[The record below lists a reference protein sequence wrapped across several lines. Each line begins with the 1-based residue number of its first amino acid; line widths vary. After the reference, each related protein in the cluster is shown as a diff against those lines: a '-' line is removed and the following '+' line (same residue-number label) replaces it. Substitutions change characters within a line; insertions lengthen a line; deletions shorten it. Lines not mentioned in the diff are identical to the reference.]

1 MSRLYPCVYCTEDG
15 YCKKYS
21 DEEVTAWCVQSPC
34 KDEKQSN
41 ADRIRSMTDEELA
54 DWIYGQSDEW
64 SNWCPREAPINPET
78 LECLRNGGDCGKCI
92 LDWLKEE
99 AKE

>member
-1 MSRLYPCVYCTEDG
+1 MSKLYPCVYCTEDG

-34 KDEKQSN
+34 KDEKASN
-41 ADRIRSMTDEELA
+41 ADKFRAMTDEEIA
-54 DWIYGQSDEW
+54 QMVAESINCEVCKSFHHAEDGE
-64 SNWCPREAPINPET
+64 CPHKPNQACE
-78 LECLRNGGDCGKCI
+78 DFW
-92 LDWLKEE
+92 LDWLRQE

>member
-1 MSRLYPCVYCTEDG
+1 MVIGNCPVCGADMRVG
-15 YCKKYS
+15 S
-21 DEEVTAWCVQSPC
+21 DMT
-34 KDEKQSN
+34 N